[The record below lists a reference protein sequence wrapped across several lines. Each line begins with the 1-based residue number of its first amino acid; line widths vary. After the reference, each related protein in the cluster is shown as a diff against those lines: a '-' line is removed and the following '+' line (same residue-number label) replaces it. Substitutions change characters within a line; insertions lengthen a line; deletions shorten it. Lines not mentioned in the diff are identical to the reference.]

1 MLNEI
6 FTNGKWKII
15 SSVYSRSTKIR
26 NLLTKEA
33 TFTFWIAFYSLR
45 CRIIT
50 MKRSHRVSFFPRE
63 KFEIERIVLLIY
75 KNSSH
80 KSRRDFPISCFA
92 IFEKYLDLNLR
103 LIWGNRFETV
113 AKLRDACAACNPIYR
128 SEIGWGDPAPPRI
141 NTFSRVVLVRQRIR
155 ENSGW
160 TRGNKKTS
168 LLSFYLNVMESR
180 NVDV

>member
-1 MLNEI
+1 MLIRTLNEI

-33 TFTFWIAFYSLR
+33 TFTKLR
-45 CRIIT
+45 SEL
-50 MKRSHRVSFFPRE
+50 RSILQDVELSRWSKAIVYLFPRK
-63 KFEIERIVLLIY
+63 KFEIDERIVLLIY
-75 KNSSH
+75 KNSSR
-80 KSRRDFPISCFA
+80 KSRRDFPISYFA

-128 SEIGWGDPAPPRI
+128 SEIGWGDPTPPRI
-141 NTFSRVVLVRQRIR
+141 TTFSRVVLVRQRIR
-155 ENSGW
+155 ENSEQGDEQGEI
-160 TRGNKKTS
+160 RKHPCCRS
-168 LLSFYLNVMESR
+168 I
-180 NVDV
+180 